1 MFLRLSWKSLLSRKG
16 SVLLTLMALT
26 VSILVLL
33 GVEHIRHQSKQSFSQ
48 TVSGVDLI
56 AGART
61 SSVNLLLYSVFR
73 MGNATNNIDWST
85 YQEIQAMPNI
95 AWTIPISLGDS
106 HKGYRVMGT
115 SKDYFTHFR
124 YGQQQTLRFAQ
135 GREFD
140 GLFDVV
146 LGADVAR
153 KLGYQLRESLIL
165 SHGIVSTGFSDHDDK
180 PFTVVGVLA
189 PTGTPVDQALYVSL
203 EGIEAIH
210 INWQQGIKLPTKP
223 GADEHIDP
231 AMLVPKNIT
240 AMMVGL
246 KSKMATFQVQRAI
259 NDYRAEPLTA
269 ILPGVA
275 LSELWQM
282 MAVME
287 DTLRLISA
295 LILVASLLGLSAMML
310 ASIRERQREIQV
322 MRLIGASPWFLF
334 RLIQAEALIIVLLAA
349 SIAGALLSGLLL
361 ATGSLISAEFGL
373 HISANFLS
381 SSNIVMLTSVIG
393 ATVVVSTIPAIS
405 AYRRGLRAAGN

>member
-1 MFLRLSWKSLLSRKG
+1 MFLSLCWKSLYSRKG
-16 SVLLTLMALT
+16 SVLLTVLALT

-33 GVEHIRHQSKQSFSQ
+33 GVEHIRQQSKESFRQ

-56 AGART
+56 VGART
-61 SSVNLLLYSVFR
+61 SSTNLLLYSVFR

-85 YQEIQAMPNI
+85 YQKITELPDI

-115 SKDYFTHFR
+115 TTDYFTHFR
-124 YGQQQTLRFAQ
+124 YGQQQSLSFSA
-135 GREFD
+135 GD
-140 GLFDVV
+140 GFSDLFDVV

-153 KLGYQLRESLIL
+153 KLNYQLGDSLIL
-165 SHGIVSTGFSDHDDK
+165 SHGLVSTQFSSHDDK
-180 PFTVVGVLA
+180 PFTVVGILA
-189 PTGTPVDQALYVSL
+189 PTGTPVDQALHVSL
-203 EGIEAIH
+203 AGIEAIH
-210 INWQQGIKLPTKP
+210 LNWQQGVKLPVTASP
-223 GADEHIDP
+223 APLIDP
-231 AMLVPKNIT
+231 NQLVPQSIT

-246 KSKMATFQVQRAI
+246 NSKISTFRVQRAI
-259 NDYRAEPLTA
+259 NQYRGEALTA

-287 DTLRLISA
+287 NTLRLISV

-334 RLIQAEALIIVLLAA
+334 RLIQVEALIIVLLSMALAGGVLSA
-349 SIAGALLSGLLL
+349 SLLVLNGYLS
-361 ATGSLISAEFGL
+361 TEYSL
-373 HISANFLS
+373 HISANFISQS
-381 SSNIVMLTSVIG
+381 SLTMMAAVIA
-393 ATVVVSTIPAIS
+393 ATVLVSTIPAVS
-405 AYRRGLRAAGN
+405 AYHRGIKSAGQ